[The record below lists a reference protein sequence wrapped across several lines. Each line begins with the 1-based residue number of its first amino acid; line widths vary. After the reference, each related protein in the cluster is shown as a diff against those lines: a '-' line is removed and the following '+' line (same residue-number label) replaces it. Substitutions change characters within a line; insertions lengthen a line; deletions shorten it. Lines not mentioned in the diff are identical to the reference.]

1 MEDEGASPRELV
13 VEACRRDQPHL
24 IEQVLKGMEGKSNEE
39 VAEFF
44 NGVTDSLGNH
54 ALHICATYGSGYTM
68 DCLFDIQYFECDPL
82 TRLDK
87 DTPLHTAVRYANEKD
102 RELGLEMIEMM
113 CEAGCDPRVKNKHG
127 QKPVDLVYNNSEIKS
142 ILQQT
147 EYVLAEG
154 LRDAPDNGS
163 VHDSANDRSR
173 NFRFLHGTVTQL
185 DHTGRNVTVSF
196 PANDTTDTIDFH
208 ALVIA
213 TGASTPSPLLGLNH
227 DVGDLRENW
236 IAFRKALSTAKSIL
250 ISGGGPAGVETAGE
264 LGEYL
269 NGRAWWFHS
278 QLANPK
284 VPITVVTSGPQ
295 ILPLLRPSLASL
307 AEQYLAQV
315 GVTVIKSARVQNVA
329 PTADSK
335 DALTAK
341 TTVTLE
347 DGQALG
353 ADLYIPATGTRAN
366 AGFIDR
372 SLLTPDGRVDTNP
385 STLRVDKAGPR
396 VYAIGDV
403 SSWARPTVHFIVEA
417 IPVLC
422 ANMKRDLLH
431 AAGEDEGSA
440 GEDRLF
446 KEDTRETQLVP
457 IGKSKGVGAAMGY
470 RLPSFLVWLMKGRDY
485 WLWTTEKL
493 WSGRQ
498 WSKEL

>member
-1 MEDEGASPRELV
+1 MATAERRKIVVLGGSYAGVSAAHYLLKHVVPKLPDPEGYQVILISTSSHTLCRPACPR
-13 VEACRRDQPHL
+13 AL
-24 IEQVLKGMEGKSNEE
+24 ISD
-39 VAEFF
+39 EFF
-44 NGVTDSLGNH
+44 DQEK
-54 ALHICATYGSGYTM
+54 
-68 DCLFDIQYFECDPL
+68 LFVSISKVFEQYQD
-82 TRLDK
+82 
-87 DTPLHTAVRYANEKD
+87 D
-102 RELGLEMIEMM
+102 R
-113 CEAGCDPRVKNKHG
+113 
-127 QKPVDLVYNNSEIKS
+127 
-142 ILQQT
+142 T
-147 EYVLAEG
+147 
-154 LRDAPDNGS
+154 
-163 VHDSANDRSR
+163 R
-173 NFRFLHGTVTQL
+173 NFRFIHGTVTQL
-185 DHTGRNVTVSF
+185 DHTSRNVTVSF
-196 PANDTTDTIDFH
+196 TANDTIDTIDFH
-208 ALVIA
+208 TLVIA
-213 TGASTPSPLLGLNH
+213 TGSSTPSPLLGLNR
-227 DVGDLRENW
+227 DIGDLRENW
-236 IAFRKALSTAKSIL
+236 TAFRKALPTAKSII

-269 NGRAWWFHS
+269 NGRAWWFRS
-278 QLANPK
+278 KLANPR

-329 PTADSK
+329 PRADSK

-347 DGQALG
+347 DGQTLG

-422 ANMKRDLLH
+422 ANMKRDLLL
-431 AAGEDEGSA
+431 AAGEDEASV

-446 KEDTRETQLVP
+446 KEDTRETQVVP

-470 RLPSFLVWLMKGRDY
+470 RLPSFLVWLLKGRDY